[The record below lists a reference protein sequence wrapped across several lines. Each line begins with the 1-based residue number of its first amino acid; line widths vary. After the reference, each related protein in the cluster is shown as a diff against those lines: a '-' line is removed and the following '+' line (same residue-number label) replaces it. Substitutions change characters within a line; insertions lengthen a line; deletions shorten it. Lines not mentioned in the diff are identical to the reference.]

1 VDTMTYGLSIHRGEC
16 GGDKVAMVPAAWAR
30 LAEGRFLTGDP
41 ARRRLLAAGLAWLIA
56 LAAVAPVVA
65 ANLTDLPLFRM
76 VDLAVYRDGG
86 RTLLDGGQLYS
97 MRTGGGLLF
106 TYPPAAAVLAVPLA
120 LLSWQAAQWLWLGAV
135 YIPLIVVLRYAFA
148 PLLVRSR
155 GYAAAVFAGLF
166 ACCAWLVPVRQ
177 EIHYGQVDILLV
189 ALCVLDCST
198 RRPRWP
204 RGVLIGL
211 ATAIKLV
218 PGVFIVYLLLTG
230 RRTAAATAALTFAA
244 VSGLAWAISP
254 ADSGRY
260 WSGAIFDPRRLG
272 PNLPTANQSLRGM
285 ILRIFYPAAGPAWV
299 WLATAG
305 IVAIAGFAAARAA
318 ARRGQETAGIAI
330 TGMLAALL
338 SPVAWFHHLCWVVPA
353 LGVITGDGRSR
364 RRLLAAVATAA
375 LFAWSVPNWG
385 KELYLAHAVPV
396 LVGRVL
402 EDAFGLA
409 ALALIV
415 VMLTIPDPVTPDP
428 VTPDPVTPDPATP
441 DLAPGRA
448 EPGQSGAATEGLS
461 PAGRRDG

>member
-1 VDTMTYGLSIHRGEC
+1 
-16 GGDKVAMVPAAWAR
+16 VAMLPAAWAR
-30 LAEGRFLTGDP
+30 VTEEGLLTGDR

-56 LAAVAPVVA
+56 LAAVAPIIA
-65 ANLTDLPLFRM
+65 ANLTTLPLFRM

-86 RTLLDGGQLYS
+86 RTILDGGQLYS

-120 LLSWQAAQWLWLGAV
+120 LLAWQAAQWLWLGAV
-135 YIPLIVVLRYAFA
+135 YIPLVVVLRYAFA
-148 PLLVRSR
+148 PLLDRSR
-155 GYAAAVFAGLF
+155 GYAGAVFAGLF
-166 ACCAWLVPVRQ
+166 ACCAWLVPIRQ

-189 ALCVLDCST
+189 SLCVLDCST

-204 RGVLIGL
+204 RGALIGL

-218 PGVFIVYLLLTG
+218 PGVFIVYLLVTG
-230 RRTAAATAALTFAA
+230 RRKAAAAAALTFAA
-244 VSGLAWAISP
+244 VSGLAWVISP
-254 ADSGRY
+254 ADSDRY
-260 WSGAIFDPRRLG
+260 WSGALFDPRRLG

-305 IVAIAGFAAARAA
+305 IVAIAGFAAARAVQ
-318 ARRGQETAGIAI
+318 RRGQEIAGIAI

-364 RRLLAAVATAA
+364 RRLLAAVATAG

-385 KELYLAHAVPV
+385 KELFLAHAVPV
-396 LVGRVL
+396 LLGRVL

-415 VMLTIPDPVTPDP
+415 VMLRIPA
-428 VTPDPVTPDPATP
+428 PATP

-448 EPGQSGAATEGLS
+448 EPGRSGPAAEDLS
-461 PAGRRDG
+461 PAGIRDG

>member
-1 VDTMTYGLSIHRGEC
+1 MTYGLFYSPGEC
-16 GGDKVAMVPAAWAR
+16 GGDKVAMLPAAWAR
-30 LAEGRFLTGDP
+30 VTEEGLLTGDR

-56 LAAVAPVVA
+56 LAAVAPIIA
-65 ANLTDLPLFRM
+65 ANLTTLPLFRM

-86 RTLLDGGQLYS
+86 RTILDGGQLYS

-120 LLSWQAAQWLWLGAV
+120 LLAWQAAQWLWLGAV
-135 YIPLIVVLRYAFA
+135 YIPLVVVLRYAFA
-148 PLLVRSR
+148 PLLDRSR
-155 GYAAAVFAGLF
+155 GYAGAVFAGLF
-166 ACCAWLVPVRQ
+166 ACCAWLVPIRQ

-189 ALCVLDCST
+189 SLCVLDCST

-204 RGVLIGL
+204 RGALIGL

-218 PGVFIVYLLLTG
+218 PGVFIVYLLVTG
-230 RRTAAATAALTFAA
+230 RRKAAAAAALTFAA
-244 VSGLAWAISP
+244 VSGLAWVISP
-254 ADSGRY
+254 ADSDRY
-260 WSGAIFDPRRLG
+260 WSGALFDPRRLG

-305 IVAIAGFAAARAA
+305 IVAIAGFAAARAVQ
-318 ARRGQETAGIAI
+318 RRGQEIAGIAI

-364 RRLLAAVATAA
+364 RRLLAAVATAG

-385 KELYLAHAVPV
+385 KELFLAHAVPV
-396 LVGRVL
+396 LLGRVL

-415 VMLTIPDPVTPDP
+415 VMLRIPA
-428 VTPDPVTPDPATP
+428 PATP

-448 EPGQSGAATEGLS
+448 EPGRSGPAAEDLS
-461 PAGRRDG
+461 PAGIRDG